1 MFLQSSYVAYL
12 RFLFLQ
18 KFPHSMSENH
28 NTREFLHGAL
38 QKCLQDG
45 VEIGVPGITAAVA
58 SSEGLLWSGTAG
70 LANVETKTPFT
81 VDHVSGIG
89 SITKVFMSV
98 VILQLIDEKKLNI
111 DDTLQQYVSAE
122 VLQGIPHASGA
133 TIGQLLSHT
142 SGIPSWEDDPQ
153 WIRQG
158 RGSDLDPD
166 KIWTSTETLNY
177 IRYDSNPN
185 LQAPNPKPIPGK
197 YSYSNTNFT
206 FLGLVAEFISSDT
219 LSPETDVSFGHSR
232 IGAASLIRSR
242 VLEPLGL
249 NYTYL
254 EGFESPQAGQMPN
267 RYHWVTPTFLST
279 AGACPAFSYP
289 KSRPDLLDASKSNMS
304 TEWVA
309 GGNLSHPKDLCAL
322 ALAIRNA
329 KILSSSSLKLMM
341 TDFIPITERAWVG
354 HGIFKMR
361 TTDGNAWFGHN
372 GSTLGFNGSMFWN
385 EETDVAIA
393 VLGNVG
399 TMHSGKV
406 PGAASVAL
414 ESEFLALA
422 VKLAELCSE
431 EKS

>member
-1 MFLQSSYVAYL
+1 MSEQHNNTKAFLQ
-12 RFLFLQ
+12 
-18 KFPHSMSENH
+18 
-28 NTREFLHGAL
+28 GAL

-70 LANVETKTPFT
+70 LANVETKSPFT
-81 VDHVSGIG
+81 LEHVAGIG

-98 VILQLIDEKKLNI
+98 VILQLIEERRLSI

-122 VLQGIPHASGA
+122 ILRGIPHASEA

-166 KIWTSTETLNY
+166 KIWTSTETLDY
-177 IRYDSNPN
+177 IRYDSDPN
-185 LQAPNPKPIPGK
+185 LQAPDPQPTPGK
-197 YSYSNTNFT
+197 YSYANTNFT
-206 FLGLVAEFISSDT
+206 FLGLVAEFIFSET
-219 LSPETDVSFGHSR
+219 VSPENHASVGHSSVK
-232 IGAASLIRSR
+232 AAGLIRSR

-254 EGFESPQAGQMPN
+254 EEFESPQAGQMPN

-279 AGACPAFSYP
+279 AGVCPAFTYP

-309 GGNLSHPKDLCAL
+309 GGNLSHPKDLCTL

-341 TDFIPITERAWVG
+341 DLIPITEKVWVG

-361 TTDGNAWFGHN
+361 TADGNAWFGHN

-385 EETDVAIA
+385 EETDVAVA

-399 TMHSGKV
+399 TMHAGKV

-422 VKLAELCSE
+422 VKLAGAYSG